1 MTKQINQKLIIFIAF
16 LLLSFFL
23 RFWTLFV
30 SVLDKDE
37 SIYILAADS
46 LLNSNLPY
54 IEIWDNKPPG
64 IFILFSLTML
74 ILGNS
79 IVSIRILS
87 IITTTFSS
95 YFLYRIGATLDA
107 KHGYKIGLLAGSLY
121 AIFSLHNDGAAANAE
136 ILFAPFVTGAFLLLF
151 QDRKLSNIKVFLI
164 GLILGIGMQIKYL
177 VIMDVLGLVLLGSW
191 FKKEEGRRKKEGGR
205 RKKEG
210 GRRKEEEGKSVNNFQ
225 GLIKERFSFSLFRF
239 YLILGA
245 GLILPAVIIGV
256 IYQFSGYFDEYIYA
270 TLIANSKY
278 VGMLNFS
285 WSDLLSRLR
294 KQVLGNILLWLC
306 LFWSPI
312 YLFVFARGKFKHERN
327 LIYLF
332 LWFSCAFLA
341 VLLSKRFYNHYFLQ
355 LLPPLCLISGY
366 VIIKSAYLPEKKSVE
381 QHSDGKARE
390 LKKTSGKSKIPTL
403 IISQKFHEIMRT
415 SRSKISVLPSLP
427 NIILFL
433 ILIYPF
439 AQAGYNKLSK
449 NWEFIYYRYIQKI
462 DTWDDREALIAKYLR
477 QRIKSTDYIYVVNY
491 EPIIYYLVPTK
502 IPTKYAFP
510 SHLTAMSQ
518 ILPTN
523 PLQELDKIMAKNP
536 SYILLAE
543 KDNISPEYRNA
554 LNQYLEANYFL
565 ETTIQN
571 VRLYRHYGNRS
582 REMGRWGDGEIVKLK

>member
-1 MTKQINQKLIIFIAF
+1 MTKNINQKLIIFLAF

-37 SIYILAADS
+37 SIYILGADS
-46 LLNSNLPY
+46 LLNGNLPY

-74 ILGNS
+74 ILGKS

-87 IITTTFSS
+87 IIATTFTS
-95 YFLYRIGATLDA
+95 YFLYSIGAVID
-107 KHGYKIGLLAGSLY
+107 KKQGDKIGLLAGALY
-121 AIFSLHNDGAAANAE
+121 AIFSLHNDGVAANAE
-136 ILFAPFVTGAFLLLF
+136 ILFAPLVTGAFLLLF
-151 QDRKLSNIKVFLI
+151 QNTKPSNIKVFLS

-177 VIMDVLGLVLLGSW
+177 VVMDVLGLILLGSL
-191 FKKEEGRRKKEGGR
+191 FRKEEGRRKKE
-205 RKKEG
+205 EEES
-210 GRRKEEEGKSVNNFQ
+210 RKEKRKPGNNFQ
-225 GLIKERFSFSLFRF
+225 TIDIFKNLSFSLFKF
-239 YLILGA
+239 YIILGA
-245 GLILPAVIIGV
+245 GLILPAIIIAV

-270 TLIANSKY
+270 TLTANSKY
-278 VGMLNFS
+278 VVMLNFS
-285 WSDLLSRLR
+285 WSDLFSRLR

-306 LFWSPI
+306 LFWSPV
-312 YLFVFARGKFKHERN
+312 YLFVFARGKLKQERN

-355 LLPPLCLISGY
+355 LLPTLCLISSY
-366 VIIKSAYLPEKKSVE
+366 VIIKSVHLPQQKYQIRNLYEEAKKP
-381 QHSDGKARE
+381 
-390 LKKTSGKSKIPTL
+390 KKTVTINSR
-403 IISQKFHEIMRT
+403 KFSIDF
-415 SRSKISVLPSLP
+415 PSALP
-427 NIILFL
+427 NILIFL

-439 AQAGYNKLSK
+439 TQAGYNKSSK
-449 NWEFIYYRYIQKI
+449 NLEFIYHRYIKKI
-462 DTWDDREALIAKYLR
+462 DTWDDREALMAKYLQ
-477 QRIKSTDYIYVVNY
+477 QRIRSTDYIYIVNY

-518 ILPTN
+518 ILPTDA
-523 PLQELDKIMAKNP
+523 LQELDKIMAKNP

-543 KDNISPEYRNA
+543 KDNISPEYRNY
-554 LNQYLEANYFL
+554 LNQYLEKKYFL

-571 VRLYRHYGNRS
+571 VRLYRRVDLNF
-582 REMGRWGDGEIVKLK
+582 E

>member
-1 MTKQINQKLIIFIAF
+1 MTKQINQKLIIFLAF

-37 SIYILAADS
+37 SIYILGADS

-87 IITTTFSS
+87 IIATTFTS
-95 YFLYRIGATLDA
+95 YFLYRIGATIDA
-107 KHGYKIGLLAGSLY
+107 KQGEKIGLLAGSLY

-191 FKKEEGRRKKEGGR
+191 F
-205 RKKEG
+205 
-210 GRRKEEEGKSVNNFQ
+210 RKEEEFRSQESGVRSQEEERKRKEDGKLVNNFQ
-225 GLIKERFSFSLFRF
+225 GLTKERFSFSLLRF
-239 YLILGA
+239 YLILAA
-245 GLILPAVIIGV
+245 GLILPAVIIVV

-278 VGMLNFS
+278 VGMFNFS
-285 WSDLLSRLR
+285 CSDLLSRLR

-312 YLFVFARGKFKHERN
+312 YLFIFVRGKLKQERN
-327 LIYLF
+327 FIYLF
-332 LWFSCAFLA
+332 LWFCCTFLA

-366 VIIKSAYLPEKKSVE
+366 GIVKSVYLLEKKSIE
-381 QHSDGKARE
+381 EDNYREASE
-390 LKKTSGKSKIPTL
+390 LKKISAKTQTATL
-403 IISQKFHEIMRT
+403 INPQKFHEIIRT
-415 SRSKISVLPSLP
+415 SRSKIPVLPSLP

-439 AQAGYNKLSK
+439 AQAGYNKLTK

-477 QRIKSTDYIYVVNY
+477 QRIKSTD
-491 EPIIYYLVPTK
+491 
-502 IPTKYAFP
+502 
-510 SHLTAMSQ
+510 
-518 ILPTN
+518 
-523 PLQELDKIMAKNP
+523 
-536 SYILLAE
+536 
-543 KDNISPEYRNA
+543 
-554 LNQYLEANYFL
+554 
-565 ETTIQN
+565 
-571 VRLYRHYGNRS
+571 
-582 REMGRWGDGEIVKLK
+582 

>member
-1 MTKQINQKLIIFIAF
+1 MTKQINQKLIIFLAF

-87 IITTTFSS
+87 IIATTFTS
-95 YFLYRIGATLDA
+95 YFLYRIGAAIDA
-107 KHGYKIGLLAGSLY
+107 KYGEKIGLLAGSLY

-136 ILFAPFVTGAFLLLF
+136 ILFAPFVTGAFVLLF
-151 QDRKLSNIKVFLI
+151 QDRKFSNIKVFLI

-191 FKKEEGRRKKEGGR
+191 F
-205 RKKEG
+205 
-210 GRRKEEEGKSVNNFQ
+210 RKEEFRSQESGVRSQEEERKRKKDAKPVNNFQ
-225 GLIKERFSFSLFRF
+225 GLIKEIFSYSLLRF

-245 GLILPAVIIGV
+245 GLILPAVIIV
-256 IYQFSGYFDEYIYA
+256 AIYQFSGYFDEYIYA

-278 VGMLNFS
+278 VGMFNFS

-294 KQVLGNILLWLC
+294 KQILGNILLWLC

-312 YLFVFARGKFKHERN
+312 YLFVLARGKLKQERN
-327 LIYLF
+327 FIYLF
-332 LWFSCAFLA
+332 LWFCCAFLA

-366 VIIKSAYLPEKKSVE
+366 VIIKSAYLPEKKLIE
-381 QHSDGKARE
+381 EHSYEEARE
-390 LKKTSGKSKIPTL
+390 LKKTSGKSQIPTL
-403 IISQKFHEIMRT
+403 RISQKFHEIIRT
-415 SRSKISVLPSLP
+415 SLSKISVLPSFP

-439 AQAGYNKLSK
+439 AQAGYNKLTK
-449 NWEFIYYRYIQKI
+449 NWEFIYYGYIQKI
-462 DTWDDREALIAKYLR
+462 DTWDDREAFIAKYLR

-518 ILPTN
+518 ILPIN

-543 KDNISPEYRNA
+543 KDNISPEYRNV

-582 REMGRWGDGEIVKLK
+582 RRVGE

>member
-1 MTKQINQKLIIFIAF
+1 MTKNINQKLIIFLGF
-16 LLLSFFL
+16 FLLSFFL

-37 SIYILAADS
+37 SIYILGADS
-46 LLNSNLPY
+46 LLNGNLPY
-54 IEIWDNKPPG
+54 TEIWDNKPPG

-74 ILGNS
+74 MFGNS

-87 IITTTFSS
+87 ILATTFTS
-95 YFLYRIGATLDA
+95 YFLYKIGKTTDA
-107 KHGYKIGLLAGSLY
+107 KQGEKIGLLAGGLY
-121 AIFSLHNDGAAANAE
+121 AIFSLHNDGAAANGE
-136 ILFAPFVTGAFLLLF
+136 ILFAPFVTGGFLLLF
-151 QDRKLSNIKVFLI
+151 QNRKLSNIKVFLI

-191 FKKEEGRRKKEGGR
+191 FRKEEV
-205 RKKEG
+205 
-210 GRRKEEEGKSVNNFQ
+210 RRKESEVKRKKNGKLVNNFQ
-225 GLIKERFSFSLFRF
+225 EFTNKKFSFVFNNLTFSWCKF
-239 YLILGA
+239 YIILGV
-245 GLILPAVIIGV
+245 GLILPAVIIAV
-256 IYQFSGYFDEYIYA
+256 IYLFSGYFDEYIYA
-270 TLIANSKY
+270 TIIANSKY
-278 VGMLNFS
+278 VAMLNFS

-312 YLFVFARGKFKHERN
+312 YLFVFARGKFRQERN

-332 LWFSCAFLA
+332 LWFGCAFLA

-366 VIIKSAYLPEKKSVE
+366 VIIKSVDLAPTNSVE
-381 QHSDGKARE
+381 KYHYREANEMKKITAKTEKPAFINYQKLDAIARPF
-390 LKKTSGKSKIPTL
+390 LSKIPV
-403 IISQKFHEIMRT
+403 M
-415 SRSKISVLPSLP
+415 PSLA
-427 NIILFL
+427 NIILCL

-462 DTWDDREALIAKYLR
+462 DTWDDREAAIAKYLR
-477 QRIKSTDYIYVVNY
+477 QRISSNDYIYVVNY

-502 IPTKYAFP
+502 IPTKYAFS

-518 ILPTN
+518 ILPIDALT
-523 PLQELDKIMAKNP
+523 ELDKIMTKNP

-554 LNQYLEANYFL
+554 LNQYLETSYFL

-571 VRLYRHYGNRS
+571 VRLYKRQDNNFSAIHY
-582 REMGRWGDGEIVKLK
+582 E

>member
-1 MTKQINQKLIIFIAF
+1 MTKNINQKLIVFLAF

-37 SIYILAADS
+37 SIYVLGADS
-46 LLNSNLPY
+46 LLNGNLPY

-74 ILGNS
+74 ILGKS

-87 IITTTFSS
+87 IIATTFTS
-95 YFLYRIGATLDA
+95 YFLYSIGAVID
-107 KHGYKIGLLAGSLY
+107 KKQGVKIGLLAGALY

-136 ILFAPFVTGAFLLLF
+136 ILFAPLVTGAFLLLF
-151 QDRKLSNIKVFLI
+151 QNKKLSNIKVFLI

-177 VIMDVLGLVLLGSW
+177 VVMDVLGLILLGSL
-191 FKKEEGRRKKEGGR
+191 FQKEEAES
-205 RKKEG
+205 
-210 GRRKEEEGKSVNNFQ
+210 RKEKRNLQNNFQ
-225 GLIKERFSFSLFRF
+225 TIDIFKNISFSLFKF
-239 YLILGA
+239 YIILGA
-245 GLILPAVIIGV
+245 GLILPAVIIAV

-270 TLIANSKY
+270 TLTANSKY
-278 VGMLNFS
+278 VAMLNFS
-285 WSDLLSRLR
+285 WSDFFSRLR

-306 LFWSPI
+306 LFWSPV
-312 YLFVFARGKFKHERN
+312 YLFVFARDKLKQERN

-355 LLPPLCLISGY
+355 LLPPLCLISSY
-366 VIIKSAYLPEKKSVE
+366 VIIKSVHLPQQKSQNRNLYEEAKK
-381 QHSDGKARE
+381 Q
-390 LKKTSGKSKIPTL
+390 KKTVMIN
-403 IISQKFHEIMRT
+403 
-415 SRSKISVLPSLP
+415 SRKISIDFPSACP
-427 NIILFL
+427 NILLFL

-449 NWEFIYYRYIQKI
+449 NWEFIYYRYIKKI
-462 DTWDDREALIAKYLR
+462 DTWDDREALISKYLQ
-477 QRIKSTDYIYVVNY
+477 QRIRPTDYIYVVNY

-518 ILPTN
+518 ILSTDA
-523 PLQELDKIMAKNP
+523 LQELDKIMAKNP
-536 SYILLAE
+536 NYILLAE
-543 KDNISPEYRNA
+543 KDNISPEYRSH
-554 LNQYLEANYFL
+554 LNQYLEKKYFL

-571 VRLYRHYGNRS
+571 VRLYRLLSRS
-582 REMGRWGDGEIVKLK
+582 GQQSAVSNQQIERQ

>member
-1 MTKQINQKLIIFIAF
+1 MTKQINQKLIIFLAF

-37 SIYILAADS
+37 SIYILGADS

-87 IITTTFSS
+87 IIATTFTS
-95 YFLYRIGATLDA
+95 YFLYRIGATIDA
-107 KHGYKIGLLAGSLY
+107 KQGEKIGLLAGSLY

-191 FKKEEGRRKKEGGR
+191 LK
-205 RKKEG
+205 
-210 GRRKEEEGKSVNNFQ
+210 KEEEGKRKENEKTINNFH
-225 GLIKERFSFSLFRF
+225 GLTKERFSFIFNHLTFSLFKF

-256 IYQFSGYFDEYIYA
+256 IYQFYGYFDEYIYA

-278 VGMLNFS
+278 VGMFNFS

-312 YLFVFARGKFKHERN
+312 YLFVFARGKLKQERN
-327 LIYLF
+327 FIYLF
-332 LWFSCAFLA
+332 LWFCCTFLA

-366 VIIKSAYLPEKKSVE
+366 TIVKSVYLPRKKSTE
-381 QHSDGKARE
+381 EHSYGEASE
-390 LKKTSGKSKIPTL
+390 LKKISAKTQTATSRNSR
-403 IISQKFHEIMRT
+403 KFHEIIRT
-415 SRSKISVLPSLP
+415 SRSKIPVLPSFP

-518 ILPTN
+518 ILPIN

-554 LNQYLEANYFL
+554 LNQYLEKNYFL

-571 VRLYRHYGNRS
+571 VGLYRRLYRHYGNN
-582 REMGRWGDGEIVKLK
+582 

>member
-1 MTKQINQKLIIFIAF
+1 MTKKINQKLIIFLAF

-87 IITTTFSS
+87 IIATTFTS
-95 YFLYRIGATLDA
+95 YFLYRIGATIDA
-107 KHGYKIGLLAGSLY
+107 KHGEKIGLLAGSLY

-191 FKKEEGRRKKEGGR
+191 F
-205 RKKEG
+205 
-210 GRRKEEEGKSVNNFQ
+210 RKEEEVRSQESGFRSQEEELNRKENGKSVNNFQ
-225 GLIKERFSFSLFRF
+225 GLIKEIFSFSLFRF

-278 VGMLNFS
+278 VGMFNFS

-312 YLFVFARGKFKHERN
+312 YLFVFARGKFKQERN
-327 LIYLF
+327 FIYLF
-332 LWFSCAFLA
+332 LWFCCTFLA

-381 QHSDGKARE
+381 AHNYGEARE
-390 LKKTSGKSKIPTL
+390 LKKTSGKSQIPTL
-403 IISQKFHEIMRT
+403 INSQKFSEIIRV
-415 SRSKISVLPSLP
+415 SLSKIPVLPSFA
-427 NIILFL
+427 NIIMFL

-439 AQAGYNKLSK
+439 AQAGYNKLTK

-462 DTWDDREALIAKYLR
+462 DTWDDREAFIAKYLR

-571 VRLYRHYGNRS
+571 VRLYRYYGNRS
-582 REMGRWGDGEIVKLK
+582 RRVGE

>member
-1 MTKQINQKLIIFIAF
+1 MTKNINQKLIIFLAF

-37 SIYILAADS
+37 SIYILGADS
-46 LLNSNLPY
+46 LLNGNLPY

-74 ILGNS
+74 IFGKS

-87 IITTTFSS
+87 IIATTFTS
-95 YFLYRIGATLDA
+95 YFLYSIGVTID
-107 KHGYKIGLLAGSLY
+107 KKQGDKIGLLAGALY

-136 ILFAPFVTGAFLLLF
+136 ILFAPLVTGAFLLLF
-151 QDRKLSNIKVFLI
+151 HNREPSNIQVFLS

-177 VIMDVLGLVLLGSW
+177 VVMDVLGLILLGSL
-191 FKKEEGRRKKEGGR
+191 FRKEEGRSGETPRRRKAQGNAHQERKKE
-205 RKKEG
+205 EEES
-210 GRRKEEEGKSVNNFQ
+210 RKEKRKPGNNFQ
-225 GLIKERFSFSLFRF
+225 TIDIFKNLSFSLFKF
-239 YLILGA
+239 YIILGA
-245 GLILPAVIIGV
+245 GLILPAIIIAV

-270 TLIANSKY
+270 TITANSKY
-278 VGMLNFS
+278 VAMLNFS
-285 WSDLLSRLR
+285 WSDLFSRLR

-306 LFWSPI
+306 LFWSPV
-312 YLFVFARGKFKHERN
+312 YLFVFARGKLKQERN

-355 LLPPLCLISGY
+355 LLPPLCLISSY
-366 VIIKSAYLPEKKSVE
+366 LIIKSVHLPQRKSRSQDLYEEAKK
-381 QHSDGKARE
+381 Q
-390 LKKTSGKSKIPTL
+390 KKTVMIN
-403 IISQKFHEIMRT
+403 
-415 SRSKISVLPSLP
+415 SRNFSIDLPSALP
-427 NIILFL
+427 NILLFL

-439 AQAGYNKLSK
+439 AQAGYNKLNK
-449 NWEFIYYRYIQKI
+449 NWEFIYYRYIKII
-462 DTWDDREALIAKYLR
+462 DTWDDREALIAKYLQ
-477 QRIKSTDYIYVVNY
+477 QRIRSTDYIYIVNY

-502 IPTKYAFP
+502 IPTKYAFS

-518 ILPTN
+518 ILPTDA
-523 PLQELDKIMAKNP
+523 LQELDKIMAKNP

-543 KDNISPEYRNA
+543 KDNISPEYRNH
-554 LNQYLEANYFL
+554 LNQYLEKKYFL

-571 VRLYRHYGNRS
+571 VRLYRRVHLNF
-582 REMGRWGDGEIVKLK
+582 E

>member
-1 MTKQINQKLIIFIAF
+1 MTKQINQKLIIFLAF

-37 SIYILAADS
+37 SIYILGADS

-87 IITTTFSS
+87 IITTTFTS
-95 YFLYRIGATLDA
+95 YFLYRIGATIDA
-107 KHGYKIGLLAGSLY
+107 KQGEKIGLLSGSLY

-177 VIMDVLGLVLLGSW
+177 VIMDVLGLVLLGSL
-191 FKKEEGRRKKEGGR
+191 FRKEKGKSQEEEGRKESGVR
-205 RKKEG
+205 SQ
-210 GRRKEEEGKSVNNFQ
+210 EEEGKRKENEKPVNNFQ
-225 GLIKERFSFSLFRF
+225 GLRKEKFSLIFNHLTFSLFRF
-239 YLILGA
+239 FLILGA

-256 IYQFSGYFDEYIYA
+256 IYQFSGYLDEYIYG

-294 KQVLGNILLWLC
+294 KQVLGNILLWLY

-312 YLFVFARGKFKHERN
+312 YLFVFARGKLKEERN
-327 LIYLF
+327 FIYLF
-332 LWFSCAFLA
+332 LWFCCTFLA

-366 VIIKSAYLPEKKSVE
+366 AIVKSVYLLEKKSIE
-381 QHSDGKARE
+381 EHSYREVRE
-390 LKKTSGKSKIPTL
+390 LKTISAKTQTATL
-403 IISQKFHEIMRT
+403 INSQKFRIIGA
-415 SRSKISVLPSLP
+415 SLSKISVLSSLP

-536 SYILLAE
+536 SYVLLAE

-554 LNQYLEANYFL
+554 LNQYLEENYFL

-571 VRLYRHYGNRS
+571 VGLYRHYGNN
-582 REMGRWGDGEIVKLK
+582 

>member
-1 MTKQINQKLIIFIAF
+1 MTKQINQKLIIFLAF

-37 SIYILAADS
+37 SIYILGADS

-87 IITTTFSS
+87 IIATTFTS
-95 YFLYRIGATLDA
+95 YFLYIIGANIDA
-107 KHGYKIGLLAGSLY
+107 KQGEKIGLLAGSLY
-121 AIFSLHNDGAAANAE
+121 AIFSLHNDGAAANGE

-191 FKKEEGRRKKEGGR
+191 FKKEEGRRKKEEEGR

-245 GLILPAVIIGV
+245 GLILPAVIIVV
-256 IYQFSGYFDEYIYA
+256 IYQFYGYFDEYIYA

-278 VGMLNFS
+278 VAMFDFS
-285 WSDLLSRLR
+285 WYDLLSRLI

-306 LFWSPI
+306 FFWSPI
-312 YLFVFARGKFKHERN
+312 YLFVFARGKFKQERN
-327 LIYLF
+327 IIYLF
-332 LWFSCAFLA
+332 LWFCCAFLA

-366 VIIKSAYLPEKKSVE
+366 VIIKSVYLLEKKSLE
-381 QHSDGKARE
+381 ENNYGEARE
-390 LKKTSGKSKIPTL
+390 LKKTSGKTQIPTF
-403 IISQKFHEIMRT
+403 INSQKFHKIIRAYL
-415 SRSKISVLPSLP
+415 SKIPVLPSLP

-439 AQAGYNKLSK
+439 AQAGYNKLTK

-510 SHLTAMSQ
+510 SHLTAMYQ
-518 ILPTN
+518 ILPIN
-523 PLQELDKIMAKNP
+523 PLPELDKIMAKNP

-571 VRLYRHYGNRS
+571 VRLYRYYGNN
-582 REMGRWGDGEIVKLK
+582 

>member
-1 MTKQINQKLIIFIAF
+1 MLKNINQKLIIFIGF

-37 SIYILAADS
+37 SIYILGADS
-46 LLNSNLPY
+46 LLNGNLPY
-54 IEIWDNKPPG
+54 TEIWDNKPPG
-64 IFILFSLTML
+64 IFILFSLAML
-74 ILGNS
+74 IFDRS
-79 IVSIRILS
+79 IVSIRIIS
-87 IITTTFSS
+87 ILATTFTS
-95 YFLYRIGATLDA
+95 YFLYRIGATIDQ
-107 KHGYKIGLLAGSLY
+107 KQGEKIGLLAGVLY

-136 ILFAPFVTGAFLLLF
+136 IFFAPFVTVGFLLLF
-151 QDRKLSNIKVFLI
+151 RNRQLSNIKVFMI
-164 GLILGIGMQIKYL
+164 GLIFGIGMQIKYL
-177 VIMDVLGLVLLGSW
+177 VIMDTLALVLLGTW
-191 FKKEEGRRKKEGGR
+191 F
-205 RKKEG
+205 
-210 GRRKEEEGKSVNNFQ
+210 RKERKIKEKEKE
-225 GLIKERFSFSLFRF
+225 GLIKKLNSTLKF
-239 YLILGA
+239 YLIFGI
-245 GLILPAVIIGV
+245 GLILPAIFIAF
-256 IYQFSGYFDEYIYA
+256 IYQFYGYFDEYIYA
-270 TLIANSKY
+270 TISANSKY
-278 VGMLNFS
+278 IAMLDFS
-285 WSDLLSRLR
+285 FSDLLSRLR

-312 YLFVFARGKFKHERN
+312 YFFVFARGKFKQERN

-366 VIIKSAYLPEKKSVE
+366 IIIKSVFLPQNLVNEHHYGETIKMKKNSTQAQINALINYQLNVIIRPYL
-381 QHSDGKARE
+381 A
-390 LKKTSGKSKIPTL
+390 
-403 IISQKFHEIMRT
+403 
-415 SRSKISVLPSLP
+415 
-427 NIILFL
+427 NIFLFF

-477 QRIKSTDYIYVVNY
+477 QRIKSNDYIYVVNY

-502 IPTKYAFP
+502 VPTKYAFP
-510 SHLTAMSQ
+510 SHLTAMHQ

-523 PLQELDKIMAKNP
+523 YLQELDNIMAKNP

-554 LNQYLEANYFL
+554 LNQYLEASFFL
-565 ETTIQN
+565 ETTIKN
-571 VRLYRHYGNRS
+571 VKLYRINVS
-582 REMGRWGDGEIVKLK
+582 SSD

>member
-1 MTKQINQKLIIFIAF
+1 MTKKINQKLIIFLAF
-16 LLLSFFL
+16 ILLSFFL

-87 IITTTFSS
+87 IIATTFTS
-95 YFLYRIGATLDA
+95 YFLYRIGANIDP
-107 KHGYKIGLLAGSLY
+107 KQGDKIGLLAGSLY

-177 VIMDVLGLVLLGSW
+177 VIMDVLGLVLLGRR
-191 FKKEEGRRKKEGGR
+191 KKEEGRRKKEGGR
-205 RKKEG
+205 RKEN
-210 GRRKEEEGKSVNNFQ
+210 GKPVNNFQ
-225 GLIKERFSFSLFRF
+225 GLTKEKFSFVLNNLTFSLFRF

-245 GLILPAVIIGV
+245 GLILPAVIIV
-256 IYQFSGYFDEYIYA
+256 AIYQFSGYFDEYIYA

-278 VGMLNFS
+278 VGMFNFS

-312 YLFVFARGKFKHERN
+312 YLFVFARGKFKQERN

-332 LWFSCAFLA
+332 LWLCCAFLA

-366 VIIKSAYLPEKKSVE
+366 VIIKSVYLSKKKSVE
-381 QHSDGKARE
+381 AHNYGEARE
-390 LKKTSGKSKIPTL
+390 LKKTSGKSQIPTL
-403 IISQKFHEIMRT
+403 IISQKFPEILRT
-415 SRSKISVLPSLP
+415 SLPKTPVLPSFP
-427 NIILFL
+427 NIIMVL

-439 AQAGYNKLSK
+439 AQAGYNKLTK

-462 DTWDDREALIAKYLR
+462 DTWDDREAFIAKYLR

-536 SYILLAE
+536 CYILLAE

-554 LNQYLEANYFL
+554 LNQYLEVNYFL

-571 VRLYRHYGNRS
+571 VRLYRYYGNRS
-582 REMGRWGDGEIVKLK
+582 GRVGE

>member
-1 MTKQINQKLIIFIAF
+1 MTKNINQKLIIFLAF

-37 SIYILAADS
+37 SIYILGADS
-46 LLNSNLPY
+46 LLNGNLPY

-74 ILGNS
+74 ILGKS
-79 IVSIRILS
+79 IISIRILS
-87 IITTTFSS
+87 IIATTFTS
-95 YFLYRIGATLDA
+95 YFLYSIGAVID
-107 KHGYKIGLLAGSLY
+107 KKQGEKIGLLAGVLY

-136 ILFAPFVTGAFLLLF
+136 ILFAPLVTGAFLLLF
-151 QDRKLSNIKVFLI
+151 QNRKPSNIKVFSI

-177 VIMDVLGLVLLGSW
+177 VVMDVLGLILLGSLFW
-191 FKKEEGRRKKEGGR
+191 KEEGRRKKE
-205 RKKEG
+205 EAES
-210 GRRKEEEGKSVNNFQ
+210 RKEKRNFQNNFQ
-225 GLIKERFSFSLFRF
+225 TIDIFNNLSFSLFKF
-239 YLILGA
+239 YIILGA
-245 GLILPAVIIGV
+245 GLILPAVIIAV

-270 TLIANSKY
+270 TLTANSKY
-278 VGMLNFS
+278 VAMLNFS
-285 WSDLLSRLR
+285 WSDLFSRLR

-306 LFWSPI
+306 LFWSPV
-312 YLFVFARGKFKHERN
+312 YLFVFARGKFKQERN

-355 LLPPLCLISGY
+355 LLPPLCLISSY
-366 VIIKSAYLPEKKSVE
+366 VIIKSVYLPQQKSQSRNLYEEAKKP
-381 QHSDGKARE
+381 
-390 LKKTSGKSKIPTL
+390 KKTVAIDSRKFSIDFPSALPKIL
-403 IISQKFHEIMRT
+403 LS
-415 SRSKISVLPSLP
+415 
-427 NIILFL
+427 L

-449 NWEFIYYRYIQKI
+449 NLEFIYYRYIKKI
-462 DTWDDREALIAKYLR
+462 DTWDDREALISKYLR

-518 ILPTN
+518 ILPTDA
-523 PLQELDKIMAKNP
+523 LQELDKIMAKNP

-543 KDNISPEYRNA
+543 KDNISPEYRNH
-554 LNQYLEANYFL
+554 LNQYLEKKYFL

-571 VRLYRHYGNRS
+571 VRLYRHYFEEGRRQKAEGRRQKAEGR
-582 REMGRWGDGEIVKLK
+582 REKAEGRRQKGKLLMNSNPK

>member
-1 MTKQINQKLIIFIAF
+1 MTKQINQKLIIFLAF

-37 SIYILAADS
+37 SIYILGADS

-87 IITTTFSS
+87 IIATTFTS
-95 YFLYRIGATLDA
+95 YFLYRIGATIDA
-107 KHGYKIGLLAGSLY
+107 KQGEKIGLLAGSLY

-177 VIMDVLGLVLLGSW
+177 VIMDVLGLVLLGSL
-191 FKKEEGRRKKEGGR
+191 F
-205 RKKEG
+205 
-210 GRRKEEEGKSVNNFQ
+210 RKEEEFRSQESGVRSQEEERKRKEDGKLVNNFQ
-225 GLIKERFSFSLFRF
+225 GLTKERFSFSLLRF
-239 YLILGA
+239 YLILAA
-245 GLILPAVIIGV
+245 GLILPAVIIVV

-270 TLIANSKY
+270 TLIANTKY

-312 YLFVFARGKFKHERN
+312 YLFVFARGKFKQERN
-327 LIYLF
+327 FIYLF
-332 LWFSCAFLA
+332 LWLCCAFLA

-366 VIIKSAYLPEKKSVE
+366 VIIKSIYWPQKKSIEKYSYGEV
-381 QHSDGKARE
+381 RE
-390 LKKTSGKSKIPTL
+390 LKKISGKTQIATLRNSQKFYGIIGTFRSKIP
-403 IISQKFHEIMRT
+403 
-415 SRSKISVLPSLP
+415 VLPSLP

-439 AQAGYNKLSK
+439 AQAGYNKLTK

-518 ILPTN
+518 ILPIN
-523 PLQELDKIMAKNP
+523 PLQELDEIMAKNP

-554 LNQYLEANYFL
+554 LNQYLEENYFL
-565 ETTIQN
+565 ENTIQN
-571 VRLYRHYGNRS
+571 VGLYRYYGNN
-582 REMGRWGDGEIVKLK
+582 

>member
-1 MTKQINQKLIIFIAF
+1 MTTKINQKLIIFLAF

-37 SIYILAADS
+37 SIYILGADS
-46 LLNSNLPY
+46 LLNGNLPY
-54 IEIWDNKPPG
+54 IEIWDHKPPG

-74 ILGNS
+74 IFGKS

-87 IITTTFSS
+87 IIATTFTS
-95 YFLYRIGATLDA
+95 YFLYRIAVNIDEKQGE
-107 KHGYKIGLLAGSLY
+107 KIGLLAGSLY
-121 AIFSLHNDGAAANAE
+121 AIFSLHNDGAAANGE
-136 ILFAPFVTGAFLLLF
+136 ILFAPFVTGAFVFLF
-151 QDRKLSNIKVFLI
+151 QERKLSNIKVFLI

-177 VIMDVLGLVLLGSW
+177 VIMDVLGLVLVGSLLR
-191 FKKEEGRRKKEGGR
+191 KEEGIRKKEGVGIT
-205 RKKEG
+205 KD
-210 GRRKEEEGKSVNNFQ
+210 EGKAINSFLEFIQ
-225 GLIKERFSFSLFRF
+225 EYFLSRYAGRFNIFSLLKF
-239 YLILGA
+239 YIFLGF
-245 GLILPAVIIGV
+245 GLILPAVAVAV

-270 TLIANSKY
+270 TLTTNSKY
-278 VGMLNFS
+278 VAMLNFS

-312 YLFVFARGKFKHERN
+312 YLFVFARGKLKHERN

-332 LWFSCAFLA
+332 LWFCCAFLA

-366 VIIKSAYLPEKKSVE
+366 VIIKSVYFFEKNSGDVYHHE
-381 QHSDGKARE
+381 EAR
-390 LKKTSGKSKIPTL
+390 KTQRASLINSQKFYTTIRASLSKIP
-403 IISQKFHEIMRT
+403 
-415 SRSKISVLPSLP
+415 VLSSFS
-427 NIILFL
+427 NILFFL

-462 DTWDDREALIAKYLR
+462 DTWDDREALISKYLR
-477 QRIKSTDYIYVVNY
+477 ERIKSTDYIYVVNY

-523 PLQELDKIMAKNP
+523 AIQELDEIMEKNP

-543 KDNISPEYRNA
+543 KDNINQEYRNI
-554 LNQYLEANYFL
+554 LNQYLEANYFR

-571 VRLYRHYGNRS
+571 VILYRRYGNNLPR
-582 REMGRWGDGEIVKLK
+582 K